1 MRKKLF
7 KKYINKKNFKL
18 LKNVELICIINPSL
32 IDDYRIFL
40 KNKLTSKKENQ
51 QFKFLDKNWF
61 SKNNGFLNY
70 YEIFSKENMKDIIPH
85 FFFH

>member
-7 KKYINKKNFKL
+7 KKCMNKKNFEL
-18 LKNVELICIINPSL
+18 LKNVELICFINPSL

-51 QFKFLDKNWF
+51 
-61 SKNNGFLNY
+61 
-70 YEIFSKENMKDIIPH
+70 
-85 FFFH
+85 